1 MHQRDPEGA
10 VPLLAGP
17 IGFLLLPRFALI
29 ALASA
34 IEPLRVAN
42 RYLDAPYQWVLLSP
56 DGQPVLDN
64 NGIAISPHAGL
75 MDAPA
80 LGTLIVCADV
90 QPERHYTRELRR
102 QLWQFHEQGVS
113 LGALDTGCFV
123 LARAG
128 LLDGRRVTV
137 HWEVAEAF
145 RDRFPRVELVDSLF
159 EIGGG
164 RLTCAGGTAAIDMML
179 QSIAVDHGW
188 DLADRVAEH
197 CLHSGMRPGAR
208 AQRVVPIA
216 NGRVHH
222 GGLARAMQHL
232 QATLD
237 RTVGVPEL
245 AVHAGLSTRQLMRL
259 FSQALGVGPSQY
271 QRRLRLERA
280 RSMLRYTQISVAEAA
295 VAVGFESLA
304 HFSRA
309 YRQQFGRP
317 PSADRGVSRVQREAA

>member
-1 MHQRDPEGA
+1 MHEDERRGSE
-10 VPLLAGP
+10 PLLAGP

-42 RYLDAPYQWVLLSP
+42 RYLGVPYRWVLLTL

-64 NGIAISPHAGL
+64 NGISISPHAGL
-75 MDAPA
+75 ADAPS

-90 QPERHYTRELRR
+90 QPERHYTRDLRQR
-102 QLWQFHEQGVS
+102 LWQFDDLGGS
-113 LGALDTGCFV
+113 LGAIDTGCFV

-145 RDRFPRVELVDSLF
+145 RDRFPRVELAESLF
-159 EIGGG
+159 EVGGG

-179 QSIAVDHGW
+179 QAIAVDHGLE
-188 DLADRVAEH
+188 LADRVADH
-197 CLHSGMRPGAR
+197 CLHSGMRPGGR
-208 AQRVVPIA
+208 AQRRAPTA

-222 GGLARAMQHL
+222 GGLASAMQHL
-232 QATLD
+232 QTSLD
-237 RTVGVPEL
+237 RPVSVPEL
-245 AVHAGLSTRQLMRL
+245 AQHARLSARQLMRL

-271 QRRLRLERA
+271 HRRLRLEHA

-309 YRQQFGRP
+309 YRHQFGRA
-317 PSADRGVSRVQREAA
+317 PSADRGVARVPR